1 MNIFHSS
8 KVFHKKE
15 KFTGIWAWTHA
26 PPSPPMCSP
35 SVWQRSR
42 NAGVTSRYIWKI
54 IFFTADYISAWI
66 SLADRFP
73 HFASWNH
80 SKCWLGAMSAIYC
93 QTVFSWPSPRVC
105 WPSLRCWSPP
115 PPPSTPRQK
124 ADWPKASQ
132 GQWDPVM
139 KTCDSAANVENIKTL
154 EIGSTPAFSRS
165 LKRR

>member
-15 KFTGIWAWTHA
+15 NLPAFELELMPPLLHQCVRLQYGNVLAMLGSHLDISEKSYSSLPTIFLHEYLLLNAAFTSHHETI
-26 PPSPPMCSP
+26 
-35 SVWQRSR
+35 Q
-42 NAGVTSRYIWKI
+42 NAG
-54 IFFTADYISAWI
+54 
-66 SLADRFP
+66 
-73 HFASWNH
+73 
-80 SKCWLGAMSAIYC
+80 SAIYC
-93 QTVFSWPSPRVC
+93 QTFFSWPSWVC

-124 ADWPKASQ
+124 ADWPKALQ

-139 KTCDSAANVENIKTL
+139 KNCDSAANVENIKTL